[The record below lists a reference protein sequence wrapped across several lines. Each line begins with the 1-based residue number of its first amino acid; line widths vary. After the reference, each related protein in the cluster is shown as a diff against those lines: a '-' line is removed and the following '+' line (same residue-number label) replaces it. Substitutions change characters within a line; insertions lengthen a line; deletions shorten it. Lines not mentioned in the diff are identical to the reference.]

1 MNKGLL
7 EGSNENARVCVLLVT
22 TGAKGQLTLTRG
34 YLRVRR
40 VADYYSYFLCSVGT
54 QQTRGMSEGI

>member
-40 VADYYSYFLCSVGT
+40 VAKRSGRSP
-54 QQTRGMSEGI
+54 